1 MCATPVRVA
10 ERGSCGYTTG
20 AMKRHSTLCVLVLA
34 ALVSVPASARKRDKA
49 KEQCKKN
56 CSITMRS
63 CKQDCQLERPSGRLQ
78 ESYRYKQCDQGCH
91 DTYTACT
98 SECEGR

>member
-1 MCATPVRVA
+1 VCQPAPVA
-10 ERGSCGYTTG
+10 QRGSVRLHDG
-20 AMKRHSTLCVLVLA
+20 AMKRPSTLCVLVLA

-63 CKQDCQLERPSGRLQ
+63 CKSDCQLERPSGRQQ

>member
-1 MCATPVRVA
+1 
-10 ERGSCGYTTG
+10 
-20 AMKRHSTLCVLVLA
+20 MKRPSTLCVLVLA

-63 CKQDCQLERPSGRLQ
+63 CKQDCQLERPSGRQQ
-78 ESYRYKQCDQGCH
+78 ESYLYKQCDAGCH

-98 SECEGR
+98 SQCEGR

>member
-1 MCATPVRVA
+1 MCQRLRLRS
-10 ERGSCGYTTG
+10 RGLCGYTTG
-20 AMKRHSTLCVLVLA
+20 AMKRPSTLCVLVLA
-34 ALVSVPASARKRDKA
+34 ALVSVPASARTRDKA

-63 CKQDCQLERPSGRLQ
+63 CKSDCQLERPSGWQQ
-78 ESYRYKQCDQGCH
+78 ESLYKQCDQGCH

-98 SECEGR
+98 NECEGR